1 MRNLF
6 PNLTKTKTKL
16 LFFAL
21 TCAFVLNGNAQCDVT
36 NGLIEQW
43 KFDGSMANSISSNT
57 AVGTGTGYYED
68 RFAVN
73 PGAYVTNAYTQTL
86 RATTTVNPGSNNTIC
101 FWFKRNGAVNGTWG
115 GFGFP
120 NSNGDAAIVCNNNNY
135 GLNISG
141 SGLTYGTAPATL
153 NQWHFLAVVR
163 AGTTGTL
170 YYDGVQVLTGTL
182 VTNSPIYYLSG
193 FVGTV
198 GGNYWAQ
205 SVPGLYDDYRIY
217 NRALSGTEVLQVY
230 NATVAASNPPI
241 PPTITL
247 EPQSFT
253 VCQQQTVSF
262 ATLVTGQG
270 ITYQWQ
276 KNGVDIPGANNDTLT
291 LVNAGAADV
300 GTYRLIATNSCGAD
314 TSANATLT
322 QITSEAISS
331 GTLYIP
337 VFTEYNMGNFK
348 DYSGN
353 GLDATFTYNGMDV
366 DAQGT
371 TGASV
376 ILNGTQNGQVAH
388 NTLLNFTNQLTVSC
402 WFNANNIAT
411 SQRLLDK
418 TPANN
423 GNNFLLDLLSS
434 KPRFIVAG
442 GSHTTTTTLTSA
454 TWYHVAATYN
464 GSQVKIYVNG
474 QLAYTGAQ
482 TGNLTANTLPLM
494 IGSDQGG
501 TNKFT
506 GRIDEIR
513 IYNTALNDLEIYGL
527 YSGPKIHANP
537 TNKVVCA
544 GSQASFTVQGSGTG
558 YTYQWKKNGNN
569 IAGANTATYTVS
581 NISAADTGSYT
592 CALTRNCFTITSG
605 VAKLN
610 FPTPFNATTNLTQY
624 WPFDN
629 SSNANAVGG
638 IYFNINS
645 NGFEPDRFGNANN
658 ALSIPSQFNTF
669 SLNNVIGAGTK
680 SISLWYKYS
689 GTSNTSRA
697 LLYCNVSG
705 GTLLYVANGL
715 VGVNN
720 TQTTNYS
727 LTTNQ
732 WYHMVMTFNGTTGNL
747 YINGELVTPITGIP
761 NNTISMIGN
770 NNTAQMAAVGVLDDI
785 RVYSTELTQ
794 ANAFSLYNA
803 PGITS
808 QPQSQSV
815 CAGQNTTFTVAAS
828 GTATYQWKKDGNILP
843 AATSATLNITG
854 ATANDAGN
862 YTCDISDACSGSTIT
877 SAVAALT
884 VTGNV
889 AITQQPSATNPS
901 PVCGSGTTLTIAATD
916 ATSYQWRKDGVDIQG
931 ATGTTIAFA
940 TTNLSTS
947 GVYDCIVGGCSANLT
962 SNTITIAVQPAT
974 VPTGLLHHWKL
985 NNGFTDEIA
994 GNTLVPSGAVNYA
1007 NGRFGN
1013 GNGAVICNAPD
1024 GVMALSTPVVKDTIT
1039 IALWYYHAVTT
1050 GYKTII
1056 GDTAGRYGDILTVIN
1071 NEMKWQKPGSGAQAT
1086 GVQLSTGWH
1095 HIAVTKQSTEL
1106 KYYLDGTLAYTA
1118 TNPGAVPVMGVAG
1131 NGGTQ
1136 INRFGNTAPIYNN
1149 QPSKGQLDDIR
1160 IYNSV
1165 LNASQI
1171 AALVSEPE
1179 IYSIGTFSA
1188 ACIGGSS
1195 SVTVNAGSSPT
1206 TQYQWQ
1212 KNGTNIPGAT
1222 SATLTLNN
1230 IQAGD
1235 AGNYTCIVS
1244 SSSGCVAATSPA
1256 AVLTPGAGNVSITQQ
1271 PQAQTKCVGQAASF
1285 AVTTS
1290 GAAVTYQWKKDGN
1303 TLAGQTAATL
1313 NIAAVTTNDAGNYT
1327 CEISGGSCGLIA
1339 TSAAQ
1344 LTVNTPAVVTIAPA
1358 TATICNGT
1366 SVTLTASGSSTYN
1379 WSNSGGSNAT
1389 ASYSP
1394 TTTTTYTVTATDA
1407 NNCSAT
1413 ASKVVTVNA
1422 LPSAAINGSSAVCA
1436 GSSVN
1441 LTATGGTAYAWSNS
1455 LGNTA
1460 TVSVSPSTA
1469 TTYTV
1474 TVTDANNCSATA
1486 SKPIAVNQLPAA
1498 SVSAQPATICS
1509 GQSTTLTANGG
1520 NTYAWNNG
1528 LPAGATQQV
1537 SPASTTTYNVTVTN
1551 TTTGCTAT
1559 ATTGV
1564 TVNTLPAAAIT
1575 GNNSICPGTSVTLT
1589 ATGGNSYTWSDNG
1602 GNNAAATFSPSA
1614 TTSYT
1619 VTVTNANN
1627 CSATATQAVTVVPVS
1642 AAINGPSAICSGLSA
1657 TLTASGGS
1665 SYAWSNNETTAS
1677 ITVTPTSASTYTVTA
1692 TLSGCTATASQTV
1705 SVQTTPVAS
1714 ISGPTTVC
1722 AGQSVSLTANGGNTY
1737 AWSDNLGSNAIV
1749 SVSPAVSTTYT
1760 VTASLGANCSASAS
1774 YTVDVLQPTSSSF
1787 SQTICNG
1794 ESVNFDGNT
1803 ITTSG
1808 VYTRTIPNSVG
1819 CDSVITLNL
1828 TVLSPIV
1835 TNTSHIICAG
1845 DSYDFN
1851 GETLTVAGTYYDTL
1865 TSVQSCDSVIMLE
1878 LTIGTPTNIT
1888 TQPVASTT
1896 ICSGTDFSLDVTADG
1911 SNLTYEWIKDG
1922 TVIGSSAISN
1932 YAVGISAVAD
1942 AGTYK
1947 VAVTGTC
1954 GVDTSDEALVVV
1966 NATPAPVVQ
1975 QNGALLTSSVTGAS
1989 YAWYINSNSISGANQ
2004 QSYTATQTGNYKV
2017 EVTSADGCTGTS
2029 AEVNVVISGIE
2040 TIGTIAISVYPNP
2053 ATDVLMIQ
2061 SDANLLSLEVF
2072 DIAGKKLLI
2081 ENTHTNHININRLAQ
2096 GTYVLAITT
2105 NNGIVRKPFI
2115 KN

>member
-6 PNLTKTKTKL
+6 PNLTKTKTTL

-73 PGAYVTNAYTQTL
+73 PGAYVTNAWSQSL
-86 RATTTVNPGSNNTIC
+86 RATTSVNPGSNNTIC
-101 FWFKRNGAVNGTWG
+101 FWFKRNGAVNGSWG
-115 GFGFP
+115 GFAFP
-120 NSNGDAAIVCNNNNY
+120 NSNGDAAIACNNNNY
-135 GLNISG
+135 GMNLSG
-141 SGLTYGTAPATL
+141 SGLTYANAPATL
-153 NQWHFLAVVR
+153 NEWHFLAVVR

-182 VTNSPIYYLSG
+182 VTNSPVYFLSG

-198 GGNYWAQ
+198 GSNYWAQ

-217 NRALSGTEVLQVY
+217 NRALTGAEVLQVY

-262 ATLVTGQG
+262 ATLASGQG
-270 ITYQWQ
+270 NTYQWQ
-276 KNGVDIPGANNDTLT
+276 KNGVNIPGANNDTLT
-291 LVNAGAADV
+291 LVNAGAAEV

-376 ILNGTQNGQVAH
+376 ILNGTQSGQVAH

-442 GSHTTTTTLTSA
+442 GSHTTSTALTSA

-482 TGNLTANTLPLM
+482 TGNLTANSLPLM

-501 TNKFT
+501 ANKFT
-506 GRIDEIR
+506 GRIDEIH

-537 TNKVVCA
+537 ANKVVCA

-569 IAGANTATYTVS
+569 IAGANAATYTVS
-581 NISAADTGSYT
+581 NINAADTGSYT
-592 CALTRNCFTITSG
+592 CALTRNCYTLTSG

-610 FPTPFNATTNLTQY
+610 FPSAFTASSNLTQY

-629 SSNANAVGG
+629 SDNSNAVGS
-638 IYFNINS
+638 IFFNINS
-645 NGFEPDRFGNANN
+645 SGYTADRFGNANN
-658 ALSIPSQFNTF
+658 ALNITSQFSTF

-689 GTSNTSRA
+689 GSSNTSRA

-705 GTLLYVANGL
+705 GTLLYVANGF

-727 LTTNQ
+727 LTNNQ

-747 YINGELVTPITGIP
+747 YINGELVTPITGIT

-770 NNTAQMAAVGVLDDI
+770 NSTGQMAAVGVLDDI
-785 RVYSTELTQ
+785 RVYSYELTQ
-794 ANAFSLYNA
+794 SNAFSLYNA

-815 CAGQNTTFTVAAS
+815 CAGQNATFTVAAA
-828 GTATYQWKKDGNILP
+828 GTVTYKWKKGGNIILS
-843 AATSATLNITG
+843 ATSATYTITG
-854 ATANDAGN
+854 ATTNDAGN

-901 PVCGSGTTLTIAATD
+901 PVCGSGTTLSIAATD
-916 ATSYQWRKDGVDIQG
+916 ATSYQWRKDGIDLQG

-947 GVYDCIVGGCSANLT
+947 GVYDCVVGGCSANLT
-962 SNTITIAVQPAT
+962 SNTVTIAVQPAT

-994 GNTLVPSGAVNYA
+994 GNTLVPSGAINYA

-1013 GNGAVICNAPD
+1013 SNGAVICNAPD
-1024 GVMALSTPVVKDTIT
+1024 GVMVLSTPVVKDTIT

-1056 GDTAGRYGDILTVIN
+1056 GDTAGRYGDILTIVN
-1071 NEMKWQKPGSGAQAT
+1071 NEMRWQKPGSGAQAT

-1095 HIAVTKQSTEL
+1095 HIAVTKQGTEL
-1106 KYYLDGTLAYTA
+1106 KYYLDGVLAYTA
-1118 TNPGAVPVMGVAG
+1118 TNPGAVPVMGAAG
-1131 NGGTQ
+1131 NAGTQ
-1136 INRFGNTAPIYNN
+1136 INRFGNTAPVYNN
-1149 QPSKGQLDDIR
+1149 QSAKGPLDDIR

-1206 TQYQWQ
+1206 TEYQWQ

-1235 AGNYTCIVS
+1235 AGNYTCVVS

-1271 PQAQTKCVGQAASF
+1271 PQAQTKCAGQPASF
-1285 AVTTS
+1285 TVATS
-1290 GAAVTYQWKKDGN
+1290 GATVTYQWKKDGN

-1313 NIAAVTTNDAGNYT
+1313 NLAAVTTNDAGNYT
-1327 CEISGGSCGLIA
+1327 CEITGGSCGVIA
-1339 TSAAQ
+1339 TNAAQ
-1344 LTVNTPAVVTIAPA
+1344 LTVNIPAAVSIAPA
-1358 TATICNGT
+1358 TATICSGA
-1366 SVTLTASGSSTYN
+1366 SVTLTASGSSAYN
-1379 WSNSGGSNAT
+1379 WSNSGGNNAA
-1389 ASYSP
+1389 ASFSP
-1394 TTTTTYTVTATDA
+1394 TTTTTYTITATDA

-1413 ASKVVTVNA
+1413 ASSVVNV
-1422 LPSAAINGSSAVCA
+1422 
-1436 GSSVN
+1436 
-1441 LTATGGTAYAWSNS
+1441 
-1455 LGNTA
+1455 
-1460 TVSVSPSTA
+1460 VS
-1469 TTYTV
+1469 
-1474 TVTDANNCSATA
+1474 
-1486 SKPIAVNQLPAA
+1486 
-1498 SVSAQPATICS
+1498 
-1509 GQSTTLTANGG
+1509 
-1520 NTYAWNNG
+1520 
-1528 LPAGATQQV
+1528 
-1537 SPASTTTYNVTVTN
+1537 
-1551 TTTGCTAT
+1551 
-1559 ATTGV
+1559 
-1564 TVNTLPAAAIT
+1564 
-1575 GNNSICPGTSVTLT
+1575 
-1589 ATGGNSYTWSDNG
+1589 
-1602 GNNAAATFSPSA
+1602 
-1614 TTSYT
+1614 
-1619 VTVTNANN
+1619 
-1627 CSATATQAVTVVPVS
+1627 VS
-1642 AAINGPSAICSGLSA
+1642 AAINGPSTICSGLPA

-1677 ITVTPTSASTYTVTA
+1677 ITVTPTSATTYTVTA

-1705 SVQTTPVAS
+1705 TVQSTPVAS
-1714 ISGPTTVC
+1714 ISGPATVC
-1722 AGQSVSLTANGGNTY
+1722 AGQSVSLTANGGNSY
-1737 AWSDNLGSNAIV
+1737 AWSDNLGSNATI
-1749 SVSPAVSTTYT
+1749 SVSPTVSTTYT
-1760 VTASLGANCSASAS
+1760 VTALLGANCSASAS

-1794 ESVNFDGNT
+1794 ESVVFDGNT
-1803 ITTSG
+1803 ISTTG
-1808 VYTRTIPNSVG
+1808 AYTRTIPNAVG

-1828 TVLSPIV
+1828 TVLNPVV
-1835 TNTSHIICAG
+1835 TNTTHAMCAG

-1851 GETLTVAGTYYDTL
+1851 GETLTQAGTYYDTL
-1865 TSVQSCDSVIMLE
+1865 ISVQSCDSVVILE
-1878 LTIGTPTNIT
+1878 LTIGTQTNII
-1888 TQPVASTT
+1888 TQPVVATT
-1896 ICSGTDFSLDVTADG
+1896 VCSGTGFSLDVTAGG
-1911 SNLTYEWIKDG
+1911 SDLTYEWIKDG
-1922 TVIGSSAISN
+1922 AVIGNSAIST
-1932 YAVGISAVAD
+1932 YAVGVSALAD
-1942 AGTYK
+1942 AGIYK

-1954 GVDTSDEALVVV
+1954 GTDTSDEAVVVV
-1966 NATPAPVVQ
+1966 NATPAPVIQ
-1975 QNGALLTSSVTGAS
+1975 QNGAVLTSSTTGTA
-1989 YAWYINSNSISGANQ
+1989 YEWYFNSNSISGADQ

-2017 EVTSADGCTGTS
+2017 KVTSADGCAGTS
-2029 AEVNVVISGIE
+2029 DEVNVVISGIE
-2040 TIGTIAISVYPNP
+2040 TVDAAAISFYPNP

-2061 SDANLLSLEVF
+2061 SDVNVLSIEVF
-2072 DIAGKKLLI
+2072 DIAGKKQLS
-2081 ENTHTNHININRLAQ
+2081 ENNHTNRITINNLAQ